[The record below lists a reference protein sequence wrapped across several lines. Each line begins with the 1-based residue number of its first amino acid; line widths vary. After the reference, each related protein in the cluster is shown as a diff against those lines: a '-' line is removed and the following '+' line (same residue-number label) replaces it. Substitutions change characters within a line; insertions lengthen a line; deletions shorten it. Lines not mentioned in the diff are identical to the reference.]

1 MIIVFFVYKN
11 KNMKIK
17 QFLTTIFCIASSTL
31 FAQELIPKAN
41 VEAVVVS
48 GNTRFTVLSPRLIR
62 MEWSEEAKFMDNA
75 TLTFVNRN
83 LPVPNFTKKEID
95 GFLHISTD
103 KMRLKYKIGSGKFV
117 EDNLSVDFKVNGKN
131 TTWKIGMPNNGNLLG
146 TTRTLDGVD
155 GPAKNLEQGIISRDG
170 WYLIDDSERPI
181 FDNSEWAWVK
191 ARPDYKSQDLYLF
204 AYDSDYK
211 MALKD
216 FTNVA
221 GKIAMPPRF
230 AFGAWWSRYREYSDT
245 EFRDL
250 VGEFKMHDVPLD
262 VFVIDMDWHVKSLPE
277 FFKDGQRQKDQAG
290 EDAGWTGFTWN
301 KNLFPS
307 PEKFLKWTN
316 DQNLKTCLNLHP
328 ASGIQ
333 PYEEVYPEMAK
344 AMGIDPATKKYVPFD
359 ITDKKFATNYMNL
372 VLRPIEKSGVDFWWL
387 DWQQWGNTDIPG
399 VNPTFYLNY
408 VHYSDMERQ
417 KKARPLI
424 FHRWGGLGNHR
435 YQIGFSGDTH
445 VTWES
450 LNYQPYFTS
459 TAANV
464 GFGYWSHDIGGHAG
478 DASTAELYTRWI
490 QWGVFS
496 PIFRTHATSAPQHER
511 RIWAYP
517 LENFLIMRNAYL
529 LRYSLVP
536 YLYNEAHNTYE
547 TGVSTVHPM
556 YYDYPKEENAYSIA
570 NQYMFGRDMI
580 VNPITKPLED
590 GNIAINQETWLPEGK
605 WYEYSTGSIIKGGK
619 KVTMPFTLSDIP
631 VFVKE
636 GAIIPMQTKVERTDE
651 KPLNPLILSFYP
663 GKKGA
668 LKLYEDEGNNNNFKK
683 GDFTYTTVTSESEAN
698 KINIVISPVEGAFSG
713 MLTSRGYELRFPCS
727 FPPKNVTVNGQNIP
741 YSADAKVGHWSYVG
755 DDLETRVYLPEFPT
769 NKKVSVAMQLPDY
782 DQQLLSGIKGQI
794 KYMKKFEEFRLLNY
808 WNDGLYSPFEIMSLS
823 QFGQN
828 LEYNLSDIKKEID
841 GFENRWNNAL
851 LTIQSI
857 SQKNKLYKPYY
868 ELLKTYGNIAD
879 IPKLKNNIDGL
890 VSGTKVKIEF
900 LQKGTD
906 KIYYTTD
913 GSVPTQ
919 NSKLYKKAFNEQ
931 VPVRI
936 KAIACPSDNGSC
948 SSVSSTIFYNK
959 KTSLN
964 YSLYKGRWNKMPD
977 FDQLNSIEQGYVPDF
992 DLRKIKH
999 DSNDYGLVYKGHIN
1013 IPEDGKYIF
1022 YIASD
1027 DGSKFYINN
1036 KLLIDN
1042 DGPHSFEEK
1051 KGEITL
1057 KKGVYPICVE
1067 YFQGSYGQGL
1077 SVDYSSEK
1085 ITKTSLFPS
1094 F

>member
-1 MIIVFFVYKN
+1 
-11 KNMKIK
+11 MKTK
-17 QFLTTIFCIASSTL
+17 QFLITIFFLVSATL
-31 FAQELIPKAN
+31 FAQEYNPKAN
-41 VEAVVVS
+41 PLAVVLS
-48 GNTRFTVLSPRLIR
+48 DNTRFTVLSPRVIR
-62 MEWSEEAKFMDNA
+62 MEWSADGKFIDNA
-75 TLTFVNRN
+75 SLTFVNRN
-83 LPVPNFTKKEID
+83 VTVPAFTKKETNGVLEIV
-95 GFLHISTD
+95 TD
-103 KMRLKYKIGSGKFV
+103 LVKLNYKIGSGMFNDK
-117 EDNLSVDFKVNGKN
+117 NLSVEFTVNGKPV
-131 TTWKIGMPNNGNLLG
+131 TWKPGMLNKGNLLG

-155 GPAKNLEQGIISRDG
+155 GPADELEQGIISRDG
-170 WYLIDDSERPI
+170 WYLIDDSKRPI

-191 ARPDYKSQDLYLF
+191 ARPENKSQDLYLF
-204 AYDSDYK
+204 AYDLDYK

-216 FTNVA
+216 YTDIA

-230 AFGAWWSRYREYSDT
+230 AFGSWWSKYREYSDT

-290 EDAGWTGFTWN
+290 EDSGWTGFTWN

-316 DQNLKTCLNLHP
+316 DQHLKTCLNLHP

-372 VLRPIEKSGVDFWWL
+372 VLHPIEKAGVDFWWL
-387 DWQQWGNTDIPG
+387 DWQQWGSTNIPG

-408 VHYSDMERQ
+408 VHYSDMEHQ
-417 KKARPLI
+417 NKVRPLI

-464 GFGYWSHDIGGHAG
+464 GFGYWSHDIGGHQG
-478 DASTAELYTRWI
+478 DAGTAELYTRWI
-490 QWGVFS
+490 QWGIFS
-496 PIFRTHATSAPQHER
+496 PIFRTHATAAPQHER

-517 LENFLIMRNAYL
+517 LDNFLIMRDAYL

-536 YLYNEAHNTYE
+536 YLYNEAHNTYK

-556 YYDYPKEENAYSIA
+556 YYDYPKDENAYSVA
-570 NQYMFGRDMI
+570 NQYMFGRDII
-580 VNPITKPLED
+580 VNPITKPLEE
-590 GNIAINQETWLPEGK
+590 GNVALQQQTWLPEGK
-605 WYEYSTGSIIKGGK
+605 WYEYSTGSIIEGGK

-631 VFVKE
+631 VFLKE

-683 GDFTYTTVTSESEAN
+683 GNFTYTAVTSEREGN
-698 KINIVISPVEGAFSG
+698 TMNIVIAPVEGSFSG
-713 MLTSRGYELRFPCS
+713 MLTSRGYELRFPGS
-727 FPPKNVTVNGQNIP
+727 FPPNTVTVNGENIP

-755 DDLETRVYLPEFPT
+755 DDLEPRVYVPEFPT
-769 NKKVSVAMQLPDY
+769 NKKVSVELQFPDY
-782 DQQLLSGIKGQI
+782 DQQLLSGKKGQI
-794 KYMKKFEEFRLLNY
+794 KYMKQFEAFRLMNY

-841 GFENRWNNAL
+841 EFGDRWNNAL

-857 SQKNKLYKPYY
+857 SETNKVYRPYY
-868 ELLKTYGNIAD
+868 ELLKSYGSIAER
-879 IPKLKNNIDGL
+879 PEFKNNEREL
-890 VSGTKVKIEF
+890 VSDNKAKVEF
-900 LQKGTD
+900 VQKGTD
-906 KIYYTTD
+906 KIYYTID
-913 GSVPTQ
+913 GSVPTR
-919 NSKLYKKAFNEQ
+919 NSKLYKKPFDVR
-931 VPVRI
+931 VPERV
-936 KAIACPSDNGSC
+936 KAIACLLGNGSC
-948 SSVSSTIFYNK
+948 SSVTSKVFFNK
-959 KTSLN
+959 KTGLS
-964 YSLYKGRWNKMPD
+964 YSLYKGAWDKIPD
-977 FDQLNSIEQGYVPDF
+977 FNNLNPIDKGYVPDF
-992 DLRKIKH
+992 DLSKIKQ
-999 DSNDYGLVYKGHIN
+999 DDTDYGVVYNGFIN
-1013 IPEDGKYIF
+1013 IPSDGKYTF
-1022 YIASD
+1022 YIGSD

-1036 KLLIDN
+1036 QLLINN
-1042 DGPHSFEEK
+1042 DGLHAFEEK
-1051 KGEITL
+1051 SAEVTL
-1057 KKGVYPICVE
+1057 KKGLLPIRVE
-1067 YFQGSYGQGL
+1067 YFQGNYGQGL
-1077 SVDYSSEK
+1077 SVDFSSDK
-1085 ITKTSLFPS
+1085 IPKTSLFPS
-1094 F
+1094 I